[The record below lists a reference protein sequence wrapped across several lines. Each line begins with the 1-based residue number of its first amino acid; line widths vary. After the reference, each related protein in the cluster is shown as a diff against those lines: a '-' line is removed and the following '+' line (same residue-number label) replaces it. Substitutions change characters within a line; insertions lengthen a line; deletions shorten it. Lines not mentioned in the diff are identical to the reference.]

1 MMKKAINT
9 TAAAAAAFLTACSA
23 NAAEISTNT
32 AIMQAMDKI
41 TGEVNLIEVPVNQEV
56 VFGSLSIVVRECKT
70 RTPEETPE
78 NFAFVDVVDKNTAIG
93 DVNIFKG
100 WMLSSSPALNPV
112 AHPVYDVWL
121 LKCADKLI
129 DPKNLMSKEQLEAR
143 DAVVMNRDA
152 TEKTLNEQAPQE
164 DTPEETPFAPNAD
177 GEPINLI
184 PDDVA
189 GDTAANDAE
198 AENVPSEP
206 QTAADT
212 SGQPSAAEPAAAAP
226 AVEEEDGAP
235 QALID
240 FSAQETVETAPE
252 TAIQEA
258 DFETIDLTE
267 TAPAEKPAAAEE
279 NAAPAEKTPTASEVP
294 PTETATPKNGAAQA
308 AENAAQKQ
316 EPSAEAAPADDK
328 AENSED
334 IINRLEQELSA
345 QLIGE

>member
-1 MMKKAINT
+1 MKKTISA
-9 TAAAAAAFLTACSA
+9 TAAAAAAFLAAGSA
-23 NAAEISTNT
+23 RAAEISTNT

-41 TGEVNLIEVPVNQEV
+41 TGQVDLIEIPVNQEV

-78 NFAFVDVVDKNTAIG
+78 NFAFVDVVDKNTAAG

-121 LKCADKLI
+121 LKCANKLV
-129 DPKNLMSKEQLEAR
+129 DPQNLMSKEQLEAR

-152 TEKTLNEQAPQE
+152 TEKALENQPQT
-164 DTPEETPFAPNAD
+164 DTPEETPFSQNAD
-177 GEPINLI
+177 GVPINLI

-189 GDTAANDAE
+189 DETVEDNAETNAAPAEQQPSAPVSETEKAPAAQPAAAETDTAA
-198 AENVPSEP
+198 
-206 QTAADT
+206 QT
-212 SGQPSAAEPAAAAP
+212 
-226 AVEEEDGAP
+226 EEGAP

-252 TAIQEA
+252 AAAQEA
-258 DFETIDLTE
+258 DFETIDIASPAE
-267 TAPAEKPAAAEE
+267 TAPAEQ
-279 NAAPAEKTPTASEVP
+279 PAEKA
-294 PTETATPKNGAAQA
+294 
-308 AENAAQKQ
+308 
-316 EPSAEAAPADDK
+316 PSAEESAAASEIPQPETAISENNGSNPEETSAETAASVEK
-328 AENSED
+328 AQNAENSED
-334 IINRLEQELSA
+334 IINKLEQELSA

>member
-1 MMKKAINT
+1 MKKTISA
-9 TAAAAAAFLTACSA
+9 TAAAAAAFLAAGSA
-23 NAAEISTNT
+23 RAAEISTNT

-41 TGEVNLIEVPVNQEV
+41 TGQVDLIEIPVNQEV

-78 NFAFVDVVDKNTAIG
+78 NFAFVDVVDKNTAVG

-121 LKCADKLI
+121 LKCANKLV
-129 DPKNLMSKEQLEAR
+129 DSKNLMSKEQLEAR

-152 TEKTLNEQAPQE
+152 TEKTLEEQPQT
-164 DTPEETPFAPNAD
+164 DTPEETPFSQNTD

-189 GDTAANDAE
+189 DKAVEDNAETNAAPAE
-198 AENVPSEP
+198 QQLSAPAAETEKAP
-206 QTAADT
+206 
-212 SGQPSAAEPAAAAP
+212 AAEPAAAETEA
-226 AVEEEDGAP
+226 EEGAP

-240 FSAQETVETAPE
+240 FSAQETVESAPE
-252 TAIQEA
+252 AAAQEA
-258 DFETIDLTE
+258 DFETIDIASPAENAPAEQPAEKAPSAEESTAASETPQPENTISENGSPKTEETPSE
-267 TAPAEKPAAAEE
+267 TAPSDEKQ
-279 NAAPAEKTPTASEVP
+279 NT
-294 PTETATPKNGAAQA
+294 
-308 AENAAQKQ
+308 
-316 EPSAEAAPADDK
+316 
-328 AENSED
+328 ENSED

>member
-129 DPKNLMSKEQLEAR
+129 DPKNLMNKEQLEAR

-164 DTPEETPFAPNAD
+164 ETPAETPFAPNAD

-206 QTAADT
+206 QSAADT

-267 TAPAEKPAAAEE
+267 TAPAEKTPA
-279 NAAPAEKTPTASEVP
+279 ASEVP
-294 PTETATPKNGAAQA
+294 PTETATPENGAAQA

-316 EPSAEAAPADDK
+316 ELSAEAAPADDK

>member
-1 MMKKAINT
+1 MKKAINT
-9 TAAAAAAFLTACSA
+9 TVAAAAAFLTACSA

-41 TGEVNLIEVPVNQEV
+41 TGQVNLIEVPVNQEV

-121 LKCADKLI
+121 LKCANKLI
-129 DPKNLMSKEQLEAR
+129 DPKNLMSKEQLEMR
-143 DAVVMNRDA
+143 DVVVMSRDA

-164 DTPEETPFAPNAD
+164 ETSEEASFAPNAD

-189 GDTAANDAE
+189 DDTAENTAE

-206 QTAADT
+206 QSAGETA
-212 SGQPSAAEPAAAAP
+212 GQSSATQPTATDS
-226 AVEEEDGAP
+226 AVEEKDGAP

-240 FSAQETVETAPE
+240 FSAQETVETVPE
-252 TAIQEA
+252 TAVQEA
-258 DFETIDLTE
+258 DFETIDLDE
-267 TAPAEKPAAAEE
+267 TASAEKPAAAKE
-279 NAAPAEKTPTASEVP
+279 NSAPAAETSASSEVP
-294 PTETATPKNGAAQA
+294 PAKAAAPENDAAQA

-316 EPSAEAAPADDK
+316 EPSAEAAPANTE
-328 AENSED
+328 AENNED

>member
-1 MMKKAINT
+1 MKKTISA
-9 TAAAAAAFLTACSA
+9 TAAAAAAFLAAGSA
-23 NAAEISTNT
+23 RAAEISTNT

-41 TGEVNLIEVPVNQEV
+41 TGQVDLIEIPVNQEV

-78 NFAFVDVVDKNTAIG
+78 NFAFVDVVDKNTAVG

-121 LKCADKLI
+121 LKCANKLVDPDK
-129 DPKNLMSKEQLEAR
+129 LMSKEQLEAR

-152 TEKTLNEQAPQE
+152 TEKTLKDQTA
-164 DTPEETPFAPNAD
+164 DAPEETPFSQNAD

-189 GDTAANDAE
+189 DKAVENNAETNAAPAE
-198 AENVPSEP
+198 QQLPAPVTETEKAP
-206 QTAADT
+206 
-212 SGQPSAAEPAAAAP
+212 AAEPAAAETDA
-226 AVEEEDGAP
+226 EEGAP

-240 FSAQETVETAPE
+240 FSAQETVESAPE
-252 TAIQEA
+252 AAAQEA
-258 DFETIDLTE
+258 DFETIDIASPAENAPAESPAEKAPSAEESTAASETPQPETAISENGSPKTEETAAE
-267 TAPAEKPAAAEE
+267 TAPSDEKQ
-279 NAAPAEKTPTASEVP
+279 NT
-294 PTETATPKNGAAQA
+294 
-308 AENAAQKQ
+308 
-316 EPSAEAAPADDK
+316 
-328 AENSED
+328 ENSED

>member
-1 MMKKAINT
+1 MKKTINV
-9 TAAAAAAFLTACSA
+9 TAAAAAAFLAAGSA
-23 NAAEISTNT
+23 RAAEISTNT

-41 TGEVNLIEVPVNQEV
+41 TGQVDLIEIPVNQEV

-78 NFAFVDVVDKNTAIG
+78 NFAFVDVVDKNTAVG

-121 LKCADKLI
+121 LKCANKLV

-152 TEKTLNEQAPQE
+152 TEKNLKDQTA
-164 DTPEETPFAPNAD
+164 DTPEEAPFSQNTD

-189 GDTAANDAE
+189 DKAVEDNAETTAAPAE
-198 AENVPSEP
+198 SQLPASVAETEKAP
-206 QTAADT
+206 
-212 SGQPSAAEPAAAAP
+212 AAEPAAAET
-226 AVEEEDGAP
+226 EEGAP

-240 FSAQETVETAPE
+240 FSAQETVESAPE
-252 TAIQEA
+252 AAAQEA
-258 DFETIDLTE
+258 DFETIDIASPAENAPAESPAEKAPSAEESAAASETSQPETAISKNGSPKTDETPAE
-267 TAPAEKPAAAEE
+267 TAPSDEKQ
-279 NAAPAEKTPTASEVP
+279 NT
-294 PTETATPKNGAAQA
+294 
-308 AENAAQKQ
+308 
-316 EPSAEAAPADDK
+316 
-328 AENSED
+328 ENSED

>member
-1 MMKKAINT
+1 M
-9 TAAAAAAFLTACSA
+9 AAGSA
-23 NAAEISTNT
+23 RAAEISTNT

-41 TGEVNLIEVPVNQEV
+41 TGQVDLIEVPVNQEV

-78 NFAFVDVVDKNTAIG
+78 NFAFVDVVDKNTAVG

-121 LKCADKLI
+121 LKCANKLV

-152 TEKTLNEQAPQE
+152 TEKTLE
-164 DTPEETPFAPNAD
+164 DQTAGTPEETPFSQNAD

-189 GDTAANDAE
+189 DKAVEDNAETNAAPAE
-198 AENVPSEP
+198 QQLSAP
-206 QTAADT
+206 
-212 SGQPSAAEPAAAAP
+212 AAETEKAPAAEAAAAEIE
-226 AVEEEDGAP
+226 AEEGAP

-240 FSAQETVETAPE
+240 FSSQETVESAPE
-252 TAIQEA
+252 AAAQEA
-258 DFETIDLTE
+258 DFETIDIASPAE
-267 TAPAEKPAAAEE
+267 TAPAEQPAEKAPSAEE
-279 NAAPAEKTPTASEVP
+279 NAAASEILQP
-294 PTETATPKNGAAQA
+294 ETAISENDSPKTEETPAGAAPSDEKQNT
-308 AENAAQKQ
+308 EN
-316 EPSAEAAPADDK
+316 
-328 AENSED
+328 NED